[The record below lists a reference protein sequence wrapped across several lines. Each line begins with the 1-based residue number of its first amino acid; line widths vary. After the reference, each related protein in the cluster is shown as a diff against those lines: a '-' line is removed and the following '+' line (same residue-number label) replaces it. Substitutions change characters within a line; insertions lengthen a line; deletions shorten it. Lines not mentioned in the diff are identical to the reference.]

1 MALDVSPMKSVGEP
15 LPHTAL
21 RDRARELGAYV
32 DELQA
37 GYRRLAG
44 TRNGIALRRQRRSES
59 RRTA

>member
-37 GYRRLAG
+37 GYRQLAG
-44 TRNGIALRRQRRSES
+44 TGNGIASS
-59 RRTA
+59 TATQI